1 MTEKEKLI
9 ARLNELGAQ
18 LGREVNTSGTIQE
31 LSMRIAELEEELND
45 GTDTDSV
52 ENGGVSDGSA
62 STGAAEP
69 VPPVDTVL
77 SGRTDSARMAVET
90 LATLHI
96 EALHATRDERVP
108 PAYGYPA
115 ENGTKKGPIVC
126 CVLALFVSP
135 GPLFNNWKMVAGM

>member
-18 LGREVNTSGTIQE
+18 LDREVNTSGTIQE

-62 STGAAEP
+62 STGAVEP

-77 SGRTDSARMAVET
+77 SGRTDDALMAVEA

-96 EALHATRDERVP
+96 EALHATRDELVSIVEAGSVIRVKE
-108 PAYGYPA
+108 ADA
-115 ENGTKKGPIVC
+115 DSLV
-126 CVLALFVSP
+126 ALGLVREH
-135 GPLFNNWKMVAGM
+135 

>member
-9 ARLNELGAQ
+9 ARLNELGVQ
-18 LGREVNTSGTIQE
+18 LDREVNTSGTIQE

-62 STGAAEP
+62 STGAVEP

-77 SGRTDSARMAVET
+77 SGRTDDALMAVEA

-96 EALHATRDERVP
+96 EALHATRDERVS
-108 PAYGYPA
+108 
-115 ENGTKKGPIVC
+115 IVEAGA
-126 CVLALFVSP
+126 VIRVKEADADSLVALGLVREY
-135 GPLFNNWKMVAGM
+135 

>member
-18 LGREVNTSGTIQE
+18 LDREVNTSGTIQE

-62 STGAAEP
+62 STGAVEP

-77 SGRTDSARMAVET
+77 SGRTDDALMTVEA

-96 EALHATRDERVP
+96 EALHATRDERVSIVE
-108 PAYGYPA
+108 A
-115 ENGTKKGPIVC
+115 GTVIRVKEADADSLV
-126 CVLALFVSP
+126 ALGLVREH
-135 GPLFNNWKMVAGM
+135 

>member
-9 ARLNELGAQ
+9 ARLNELGVQ
-18 LGREVNTSGTIQE
+18 LDREVNTSGTIQE

-62 STGAAEP
+62 STGAVEP

-77 SGRTDSARMAVET
+77 SGRTDDALMAVEA

-96 EALHATRDERVP
+96 EALHATRDERVSIVE
-108 PAYGYPA
+108 A
-115 ENGTKKGPIVC
+115 GTVIRVKEADAGNLV
-126 CVLALFVSP
+126 ALGLVREH
-135 GPLFNNWKMVAGM
+135 

>member
-18 LGREVNTSGTIQE
+18 LDREVNTSGTIQE
-31 LSMRIAELEEELND
+31 LSMRIAELEEELYD

-62 STGAAEP
+62 STGAVEP
-69 VPPVDTVL
+69 VSPVDTVL
-77 SGRTDSARMAVET
+77 SGRTDDALMAVEA

-96 EALHATRDERVP
+96 EALHATRDELVSIVEAGTVIRVTE
-108 PAYGYPA
+108 ADA
-115 ENGTKKGPIVC
+115 DSLV
-126 CVLALFVSP
+126 ALGLVREH
-135 GPLFNNWKMVAGM
+135 

>member
-18 LGREVNTSGTIQE
+18 LDREVNTSGTIQE

-62 STGAAEP
+62 STGAVEP

-77 SGRTDSARMAVET
+77 SGRTDDALMAVEA

-96 EALHATRDERVP
+96 EALHATRDELVSIVEAGTVIRVKE
-108 PAYGYPA
+108 AD
-115 ENGTKKGPIVC
+115 VDSL
-126 CVLALFVSP
+126 VALGLVREH
-135 GPLFNNWKMVAGM
+135 

>member
-52 ENGGVSDGSA
+52 ENGGVSDVSA
-62 STGAAEP
+62 STGAVEP

-77 SGRTDSARMAVET
+77 SGRTDDALMAVEA
-90 LATLHI
+90 LVTLHI
-96 EALHATRDERVP
+96 EALHATRDERVSIVE
-108 PAYGYPA
+108 A
-115 ENGTKKGPIVC
+115 GTVIRVKEADADSLV
-126 CVLALFVSP
+126 ALGLVREH
-135 GPLFNNWKMVAGM
+135 

>member
-18 LGREVNTSGTIQE
+18 LGREVNTNGTIQE
-31 LSMRIAELEEELND
+31 LSMRIAELEEELDD

-52 ENGGVSDGSA
+52 ENGGVSDGST
-62 STGAAEP
+62 STGAVEP

-77 SGRTDSARMAVET
+77 SGRTDDALMTVET

-96 EALHATRDERVP
+96 EALHAIRDERVSIV
-108 PAYGYPA
+108 AAGTVIRVTEA
-115 ENGTKKGPIVC
+115 EADSLV
-126 CVLALFVSP
+126 ALGLVRER
-135 GPLFNNWKMVAGM
+135 

>member
-9 ARLNELGAQ
+9 ARLNELGVQ
-18 LGREVNTSGTIQE
+18 LDREVNTSGTIQE

-62 STGAAEP
+62 STGAVEP

-77 SGRTDSARMAVET
+77 SGRTDDALMAVEA

-96 EALHATRDERVP
+96 EALHATRDERVSIVE
-108 PAYGYPA
+108 A
-115 ENGTKKGPIVC
+115 GTVIRVKEADAGSLV
-126 CVLALFVSP
+126 ALGLVREH
-135 GPLFNNWKMVAGM
+135 

>member
-31 LSMRIAELEEELND
+31 LSMRIAELEEELGD

-52 ENGGVSDGSA
+52 ENGGVSDGST
-62 STGAAEP
+62 STGAVEP

-77 SGRTDSARMAVET
+77 SGRTDDALMTVET

-96 EALHATRDERVP
+96 EALHATRDELVSIVEAGAVIRVTE
-108 PAYGYPA
+108 ADA
-115 ENGTKKGPIVC
+115 DSLV
-126 CVLALFVSP
+126 ALGLVREH
-135 GPLFNNWKMVAGM
+135 

>member
-31 LSMRIAELEEELND
+31 LSMRITELEEELDD

-52 ENGGVSDGSA
+52 ENGGVNDGSA
-62 STGAAEP
+62 STGAVDP

-77 SGRTDSARMAVET
+77 SGRTDDALTAVET
-90 LATLHI
+90 LVTLHI
-96 EALHATRDERVP
+96 EALHATRDEPVSIVEAGTVIRVT
-108 PAYGYPA
+108 ATDA
-115 ENGTKKGPIVC
+115 DSLV
-126 CVLALFVSP
+126 ALGLVREH
-135 GPLFNNWKMVAGM
+135 

>member
-9 ARLNELGAQ
+9 ARLNELGVQ

-45 GTDTDSV
+45 GTDTHSV

-62 STGAAEP
+62 STGAVEP

-77 SGRTDSARMAVET
+77 SGRTDDALMTVET

-96 EALHATRDERVP
+96 EALHATRDELVSIVAAGTVIRVTE
-108 PAYGYPA
+108 ADA
-115 ENGTKKGPIVC
+115 DRLV
-126 CVLALFVSP
+126 ALGLVREH
-135 GPLFNNWKMVAGM
+135 

>member
-62 STGAAEP
+62 STVAAEP

-77 SGRTDSARMAVET
+77 SGRTDDALMAVET

-96 EALHATRDERVP
+96 EALHATCEERVSIVE
-108 PAYGYPA
+108 A
-115 ENGTKKGPIVC
+115 GTVIRVTEADADSL
-126 CVLALFVSP
+126 VALGLVREH
-135 GPLFNNWKMVAGM
+135 

>member
-18 LGREVNTSGTIQE
+18 LGRGVNTSGTIQE

-45 GTDTDSV
+45 GTDIDSV

-62 STGAAEP
+62 SIGAVEP

-77 SGRTDSARMAVET
+77 SGRTDDSLMAVET

-96 EALHATRDERVP
+96 EALHATRKERVSIVE
-108 PAYGYPA
+108 A
-115 ENGTKKGPIVC
+115 GTVIRVTEADADSL
-126 CVLALFVSP
+126 VALGLVREH
-135 GPLFNNWKMVAGM
+135 

>member
-62 STGAAEP
+62 STGAVGP
-69 VPPVDTVL
+69 VPPVDNVL
-77 SGRTDSARMAVET
+77 SGRTDGALIAVET
-90 LATLHI
+90 LVTLHI
-96 EALHATRDERVP
+96 EALHATRDERV
-108 PAYGYPA
+108 AIVEA
-115 ENGTKKGPIVC
+115 GTVIRVTESDADSL
-126 CVLALFVSP
+126 VALGLVREH
-135 GPLFNNWKMVAGM
+135 

>member
-9 ARLNELGAQ
+9 ARLNELGVQ

-45 GTDTDSV
+45 GTDTHSV

-62 STGAAEP
+62 SPGAVEP
-69 VPPVDTVL
+69 VPPVDAVL
-77 SGRTDSARMAVET
+77 SGRTDDALMAVET

-96 EALHATRDERVP
+96 EALHATRDELVSIVEAGTVIRVTE
-108 PAYGYPA
+108 ADA
-115 ENGTKKGPIVC
+115 DSLV
-126 CVLALFVSP
+126 ALGLVREH
-135 GPLFNNWKMVAGM
+135 

>member
-18 LGREVNTSGTIQE
+18 LDREVNTSGTIQE

-62 STGAAEP
+62 STGAVEP

-77 SGRTDSARMAVET
+77 SGRTDDALMDVEA

-96 EALHATRDERVP
+96 EALHATRDELVSIVEAGTVIRVKE
-108 PAYGYPA
+108 ADA
-115 ENGTKKGPIVC
+115 DSLV
-126 CVLALFVSP
+126 ALGLVREH
-135 GPLFNNWKMVAGM
+135 

>member
-18 LGREVNTSGTIQE
+18 LDREVNTSGTIQE
-31 LSMRIAELEEELND
+31 LSMRIAELEEELYD

-62 STGAAEP
+62 STGAVEP

-77 SGRTDSARMAVET
+77 SGRTDDALMAVEA

-96 EALHATRDERVP
+96 EALHATRDELVSIVEEGTVIRVTE
-108 PAYGYPA
+108 ADA
-115 ENGTKKGPIVC
+115 DSLV
-126 CVLALFVSP
+126 ALGLVREH
-135 GPLFNNWKMVAGM
+135 

>member
-18 LGREVNTSGTIQE
+18 LDREVNTSGTIQE

-52 ENGGVSDGSA
+52 ENSGVSDGSA
-62 STGAAEP
+62 STGAVEP
-69 VPPVDTVL
+69 VPAVDTVL
-77 SGRTDSARMAVET
+77 SGRTDDALMAVET

-96 EALHATRDERVP
+96 EALHATRDERVSIVE
-108 PAYGYPA
+108 A
-115 ENGTKKGPIVC
+115 GTVIRVKEADADSLV
-126 CVLALFVSP
+126 ALGLVREH
-135 GPLFNNWKMVAGM
+135 

>member
-18 LGREVNTSGTIQE
+18 LDREVNTSGTIQE

-52 ENGGVSDGSA
+52 ENSGVSDGSA

-69 VPPVDTVL
+69 VPAVDTVL
-77 SGRTDSARMAVET
+77 SGRTDDALMAVET

-96 EALHATRDERVP
+96 EALHATRDERVSIVE
-108 PAYGYPA
+108 A
-115 ENGTKKGPIVC
+115 GTVIRVKEADADSLV
-126 CVLALFVSP
+126 ALGLVREH
-135 GPLFNNWKMVAGM
+135 

>member
-9 ARLNELGAQ
+9 ARLNDLGVQ

-31 LSMRIAELEEELND
+31 LSMRIAELEEELDD

-62 STGAAEP
+62 STGAVGS

-77 SGRTDSARMAVET
+77 SGKTDDALMAVET

-96 EALHATRDERVP
+96 EALHATRDERVSIVE
-108 PAYGYPA
+108 A
-115 ENGTKKGPIVC
+115 GTVIRVTEADADSL
-126 CVLALFVSP
+126 VALGLVREH
-135 GPLFNNWKMVAGM
+135 

>member
-18 LGREVNTSGTIQE
+18 LDREVNTSGTIQE

-62 STGAAEP
+62 STGAVEP

-77 SGRTDSARMAVET
+77 SGRTDDALMAVEA

-96 EALHATRDERVP
+96 EALHATRDELVSIVEAGTVIRVKE
-108 PAYGYPA
+108 ADA
-115 ENGTKKGPIVC
+115 DSLV
-126 CVLALFVSP
+126 ALGLVREH
-135 GPLFNNWKMVAGM
+135 

>member
-18 LGREVNTSGTIQE
+18 LDREVNTSGTIQE

-62 STGAAEP
+62 STGTVEP

-77 SGRTDSARMAVET
+77 SGRTDDALMAVEA

-96 EALHATRDERVP
+96 EALHATRDELVSIVEAGTVIRVKE
-108 PAYGYPA
+108 ADA
-115 ENGTKKGPIVC
+115 DSLV
-126 CVLALFVSP
+126 ALGLVREH
-135 GPLFNNWKMVAGM
+135 

>member
-45 GTDTDSV
+45 GTETDSV

-62 STGAAEP
+62 STGTVGP

-77 SGRTDSARMAVET
+77 SGRTDDALMAVVT
-90 LATLHI
+90 LSTLHI
-96 EALHATRDERVP
+96 EALHATSDERVSIVE
-108 PAYGYPA
+108 A
-115 ENGTKKGPIVC
+115 GTVIRVTEADADSL
-126 CVLALFVSP
+126 VALGLVREH
-135 GPLFNNWKMVAGM
+135 

>member
-18 LGREVNTSGTIQE
+18 LDREVNTSGTIQE

-62 STGAAEP
+62 STGAVEP

-77 SGRTDSARMAVET
+77 SVRTDDALMAVEA

-96 EALHATRDERVP
+96 EALHATRDELVSIVEAGTVIRVKE
-108 PAYGYPA
+108 ADA
-115 ENGTKKGPIVC
+115 DSLV
-126 CVLALFVSP
+126 ALGLVREH
-135 GPLFNNWKMVAGM
+135 

>member
-18 LGREVNTSGTIQE
+18 LDRKVNTSGTIQE

-62 STGAAEP
+62 STGAVEP

-77 SGRTDSARMAVET
+77 SGRTDDALMAVEA

-96 EALHATRDERVP
+96 EALHATRDELVSIVEAGTVIRVKE
-108 PAYGYPA
+108 ADA
-115 ENGTKKGPIVC
+115 DSLV
-126 CVLALFVSP
+126 ALGLVREH
-135 GPLFNNWKMVAGM
+135 

>member
-18 LGREVNTSGTIQE
+18 LDREVNTSGTIQE

-62 STGAAEP
+62 STGAVEP
-69 VPPVDTVL
+69 VPPVHTVL
-77 SGRTDSARMAVET
+77 SGRTDDALMAVEA

-96 EALHATRDERVP
+96 EALHATRDERVSIVE
-108 PAYGYPA
+108 A
-115 ENGTKKGPIVC
+115 GTVIRVKEADADSLV
-126 CVLALFVSP
+126 ALGLVREH
-135 GPLFNNWKMVAGM
+135 